1 MKIYQTLAA
10 CALAVE
16 VGPRAR
22 RADTNNGT
30 SIDYDESRRVD
41 DDNDARAVRA
51 FGASGNTRSYSMRKD
66 MISAQLASRQIP
78 YFYYHFHDYGCYCI
92 AQNHETNPL
101 KNRGKPLDHVDAVCQ
116 AHSRCQ
122 QCVFADSDGAI
133 NPKSTGYQMTINRK
147 NGDITCDGKDSYP
160 KKYQQNGSWEARYN
174 ACQCDRELAIGLA
187 DAAQAG
193 LHNKAYEDHDGSLC
207 AAHKAPKP
215 ARVSSMEASRT
226 ESAPASVASVSSP
239 VGSGP
244 ASPPSSA
251 GFGGFGGSSGGV
263 QATGSQVD
271 FVSSQTSP
279 LSPISP
285 AASSQVEAG
294 SLQMNQVMNAAF
306 EPLPE
311 VELVGA
317 HSSFQTFGSG
327 VDVFVSENVGQ
338 CCGTYPKRVPIPH
351 SGTHQ
356 CCNGILRA
364 TGSC

>member
-22 RADTNNGT
+22 RAETNGT

-41 DDNDARAVRA
+41 NDDDNRAIRA
-51 FGASGNTRSYSMRKD
+51 MGASGNTRSYSMRKD
-66 MISAQLASRQIP
+66 MISAQLASRNIP

-122 QCVFADSDGAI
+122 QCVFADSDGAV

-147 NGDITCDGKDSYP
+147 NGDIICDGKDSYP
-160 KKYQQNGSWEARYN
+160 KKYQQNGSWEARFN
-174 ACQCDRELAIGLA
+174 ACQCDRELATGLA
-187 DAAQAG
+187 DAAVAG

-215 ARVSSMEASRT
+215 ARVSSMEASRAELPAAV
-226 ESAPASVASVSSP
+226 ESGSIP

-244 ASPPSSA
+244 VSPPNSA
-251 GFGGFGGSSGGV
+251 GFGGFGGSSGGS
-263 QATGSQVD
+263 GSQD
-271 FVSSQTSP
+271 FVSSETSP
-279 LSPISP
+279 LAPIQAPVSSP
-285 AASSQVEAG
+285 VGAG

-338 CCGTYPKRVPIPH
+338 CCGTYPKRYVNRSVH
-351 SGTHQ
+351 FY
-356 CCNGILRA
+356 
-364 TGSC
+364 

>member
-22 RADTNNGT
+22 RSENNET
-30 SIDYDESRRVD
+30 SIDYDESRRVED
-41 DDNDARAVRA
+41 PDARAARMLN
-51 FGASGNTRSYSMRKD
+51 GASAHTRSYSMRKD
-66 MISAQLASRQIP
+66 MISAQLAARNIP

-101 KNRGKPLDHVDAVCQ
+101 KNRGKPLDALDAVCQ

-133 NPKSTGYQMTINRK
+133 NPKSTGYQMTIDRK
-147 NGDITCDGKDSYP
+147 NGDITCDGKKAYP
-160 KKYQQNGSWEARYN
+160 KKYQQNGTWEARYN

-187 DAAQAG
+187 DAAAAG
-193 LHNKAYEDHDGSLC
+193 QHNKAFEDHDGSMC
-207 AAHKAPKP
+207 AVQKHPKP
-215 ARVSSMEASRT
+215 ARVSSMEASRA
-226 ESAPASVASVSSP
+226 ELPSGSSSSPSSASSAPSS
-239 VGSGP
+239 
-244 ASPPSSA
+244 SSA
-251 GFGGFGGSSGGV
+251 GFGGGAGGAGGNGGGNSDFDFVPVTSPQSEGGSS
-263 QATGSQVD
+263 
-271 FVSSQTSP
+271 FVSSDP
-279 LSPISP
+279 
-285 AASSQVEAG
+285 AG
-294 SLQMNQVMNAAF
+294 SLQMDQVMNAAF

-311 VELVGA
+311 VELIGQ
-317 HSSFQTFGSG
+317 SSFKTFGSG

>member
-22 RADTNNGT
+22 RSDNNGT
-30 SIDYDESRRVD
+30 DIDYDESRRVD
-41 DDNDARAVRA
+41 DGDQRGVRA

-66 MISAQLASRQIP
+66 MVSAQLAARNIP

-101 KNRGKPLDHVDAVCQ
+101 KNRGKPLDALDAVCQ

-147 NGDITCDGKDSYP
+147 TGDIQCDGKSSYP
-160 KKYQQNGSWEARYN
+160 KKYQQNGTWEARYN
-174 ACQCDRELAIGLA
+174 ACQCDRELSIGLA
-187 DAAQAG
+187 DAAAAG

-215 ARVSSMEASRT
+215 ARVSSMEASRA
-226 ESAPASVASVSSP
+226 ELPASVNVSPGSSSSVAS
-239 VGSGP
+239 GS
-244 ASPPSSA
+244 SSA
-251 GFGGFGGSSGGV
+251 GFGGFDSTGEMGATSS
-263 QATGSQVD
+263 SD
-271 FVSSQTSP
+271 FVAQTSP
-279 LSPISP
+279 SAP
-285 AASSQVEAG
+285 SSSGSSSGVG

-317 HSSFQTFGSG
+317 HNSFQTFGSG

-338 CCGTYPKRVPIPH
+338 CCGTYPKRIPIPH